1 MNLTSMKS
9 LSQSTSSVDSLKL
22 KVVTIHWVDA
32 QTIGGAEWM
41 EKKEA
46 CKLSKLKLPTMATS
60 GFLIHEDE
68 TQYVIASTVGPVET
82 SQIHKIP
89 KCMVTDI
96 MVWNG

>member
-1 MNLTSMKS
+1 MDKS
-9 LSQSTSSVDSLKL
+9 
-22 KVVTIHWVDA
+22 
-32 QTIGGAEWM
+32 
-41 EKKEA
+41 EA
-46 CKLSKLKLPTMATS
+46 KKLSKTKLPVMATS

-89 KCMVTDI
+89 KCMVIDF

>member
-1 MNLTSMKS
+1 MKS
-9 LSQSTSSVDSLKL
+9 RSQSTSSVDSF
-22 KVVTIHWVDA
+22 KVVKIHWVDA

-41 EKKEA
+41 EKNEA
-46 CKLSKLKLPTMATS
+46 KKLSKTKLPVMATS

-89 KCMVTDI
+89 KCMVTDF